1 MPLVLPLDATPSVV
15 LPTFTDERAGV
26 EKGTAEY
33 SRMMN
38 EYQRLFI
45 EDLHK
50 MTDDLKKY
58 ERFKNQ
64 LPQDNLTTGVGV
76 GSIVGSGGGLG
87 GNFGTTAGCVWHK
100 SAVGTVK
107 LLDLSTEMEYSARH
121 QGTLLVAKYAAG
133 HGVLRPEAS
142 LEIKT
147 A

>member
-1 MPLVLPLDATPSVV
+1 MVSDTTAAVINRDFGGSGSYADGKVL
-15 LPTFTDERAGV
+15 RIAG
-26 EKGTAEY
+26 
-33 SRMMN
+33 
-38 EYQRLFI
+38 I
-45 EDLHK
+45 EIVK
-50 MTDDLKKY
+50 T
-58 ERFKNQ
+58 NQ

-142 LEIKT
+142 IEIKVS
-147 A
+147 